1 MEMNPLAEIIKSEI
15 EKKGRL
21 TFSEYMEKALY
32 HPGLGYYT
40 SGETRIGKRGDY
52 YTSPSVDPAFG
63 EVLAGFIAKSRGLI
77 NEPRLRVI
85 EFGGGT
91 GTLAADILD
100 SLARS
105 HPECY
110 GMTEYLIIEKG
121 GRGPDAADKALD
133 KHGAK
138 IKYVS
143 SLSEIDSGGVAGIIL
158 SNELVDALPF
168 HRVRFQEGAVK
179 EVFVTLREGEFE
191 EIIDESSTS
200 WLGEYFN
207 GYEIMFRE
215 GQEAEVNLNAG
226 RWLGEAQ
233 KALGKGF
240 ILTIDY
246 GFLARE
252 LYSPERMK
260 GTYKCM
266 HKHKISEKPY
276 INIGGQDITA
286 HVDFSNLIR
295 AGESLGLKTIKY
307 TTQGQF
313 LIDWGVLDIMTRLAE
328 QDNTEDKVE
337 HGRNTAIKNLFLPGS
352 MGSSFKVLLQ
362 AKNLDVIDQDFYPES
377 PLKLSFGVV

>member
-15 EKKGRL
+15 KKKGRL

-40 SGETRIGKRGDY
+40 SGETRIGKGGDY
-52 YTSPSVDPAFG
+52 YTSPSVDSAFG
-63 EVLAGFIAKSRGLI
+63 EVLAGFIAKSGGLI

-100 SLARS
+100 SLARK

-168 HRVRFQEGAVK
+168 HRVRFTGGAMK

-191 EIIDESSTS
+191 EIIDEPSTS
-200 WLGEYFN
+200 GLGEYFN

-246 GFLARE
+246 GFLAPE

-266 HKHKISEKPY
+266 HKHTISENPY

-295 AGESLGLKTIKY
+295 AGESLGL
-307 TTQGQF
+307 
-313 LIDWGVLDIMTRLAE
+313 
-328 QDNTEDKVE
+328 
-337 HGRNTAIKNLFLPGS
+337 RN
-352 MGSSFKVLLQ
+352 
-362 AKNLDVIDQDFYPES
+362 Y
-377 PLKLSFGVV
+377 

>member
-1 MEMNPLAEIIKSEI
+1 MEMNTLAEIIKSEI
-15 EKKGRL
+15 EKRGRL

-63 EVLAGFIAKSRGLI
+63 EVLAGFIAKSGSLI
-77 NEPRLRVI
+77 DEPRLRVI

-91 GTLAADILD
+91 GTLASDILD
-100 SLARS
+100 SLARK

-110 GMTEYLIIEKG
+110 ERTDYLIIERG
-121 GRGPDAADKALD
+121 MRGPGTADRALD
-133 KHGAK
+133 KHGPK
-138 IKYVS
+138 IKFGS
-143 SLSEIDSGGVAGIIL
+143 SLTEPDTGQAGGVIL
-158 SNELVDALPF
+158 SNEYLDALPF
-168 HRVRFQEGAVK
+168 HRVRLTGGAMK
-179 EVFVTLREGEFE
+179 EVFVTLRVGEFE
-191 EIIDESSTS
+191 EIIDEPGTS
-200 WLGEYFN
+200 GLAEYFN
-207 GYEIMFRE
+207 GYETCFRE

-233 KALGKGF
+233 ELIGKGF

-246 GFLARE
+246 GFLAPE
-252 LYSPERMK
+252 LFSPERMK

-266 HKHKISEKPY
+266 HKHTIGDNPY
-276 INIGGQDITA
+276 INVGRQDITA

-295 AGESLGLKTIKY
+295 VGEALGLETIKY

-313 LIDWGVLDIMTRLAE
+313 LIDWGVLDIMTIQSGQGSPSKQEA
-328 QDNTEDKVE
+328 

-352 MGSSFKVLLQ
+352 MGNSFKVLLQ
-362 AKNLDVIDQDFYPES
+362 AKNLDVTGQGFYPES
-377 PLKLSFGVV
+377 PLKLSFGVT